1 MMISDDEDSEGQT
14 SPVKVIYSDED
25 SGRQTSPVKV
35 IYSDEDSGRQTFP
48 DWHEY
53 TRLRFGETDFSRQG
67 DIFG

>member
-25 SGRQTSPVKV
+25 YERQTSP
-35 IYSDEDSGRQTFP
+35 
-48 DWHEY
+48 DWREY

-67 DIFG
+67 NIFG